1 MVTAESG
8 VAGGGGRGAAALLR
22 EVATA
27 RFARQVVLGRW
38 FMVFACLLILSASGA
53 TYIFGIYSKVLKSSL
68 GYDQRTL
75 NTLSF
80 FKDLGANVGV
90 ISGLINEVTPPWV
103 VLAMGAAMNLPQLRG
118 ELGSDAMVTAES
130 GVAGG
135 GGRGAAALLREVAT
149 ARFARQVVLGR
160 WFMVFACL
168 LILSASGATY
178 IFGIYSKVLKSSLG
192 YDQRTLN
199 TLSFFKD
206 LGANVGVISGLINEV
221 TPPWVVLAM
230 GAAMNLVGY
239 LMVYLAVAGRTARP
253 PVWLMC
259 IYICVGANSQ
269 SFANTGALVTCVKNF
284 PESRGIVLGLLKG
297 FVGLSGAIFTQLY
310 VAIYGDDAKSLV
322 LLIAWLPA
330 AISILFVHTVRIMPY
345 RPSRRRAD
353 GEASA
358 ATNNDAFF
366 CFLYISIALAVYL
379 LTMIVVQN
387 QTNFSHTA
395 YVVSAAALLL
405 VLFLPLVVV
414 IKQEYQIKKELD
426 DSLREPPTVTIEKP
440 AAAAAAMQMST
451 SITKPKTETPSSSSP
466 APPSSCLGSCLK
478 HMFNPPA
485 QGEDYSILQ
494 ALVSVDMLVLF
505 LATICGVGGTLTAID
520 NMGQIG
526 QSLGYPA
533 KSIKTFI
540 SLISI
545 WNYAGRVTSGF
556 ASEIFLTRYKFPRPL
571 MLTLVLL
578 LACVGHLLIAFG
590 VPQSLYAASVI
601 IGFCFGAQWPLL
613 FAIISE
619 VFGLK
624 YYSTLYNFG
633 SVASPIGAYV
643 LNVRVA
649 GYLYD
654 VEAAKQHG
662 GSLAGGDKT
671 CIGVQCFR
679 KAFLIITA
687 ATVAGALISLVLVWR
702 TRNFYKG
709 DIYAKFRENAAGDEA
724 TTECNSVTDNAVE
737 KKSTLVNDGNNKKG

>member
-1 MVTAESG
+1 MVFASG
-8 VAGGGGRGAAALLR
+8 SGAAGGPQVL
-22 EVATA
+22 TA
-27 RFARQVVLGRW
+27 RFVRQVVLGRW

-53 TYIFGIYSKVLKSSL
+53 TYIFS
-68 GYDQRTL
+68 
-75 NTLSF
+75 
-80 FKDLGANVGV
+80 
-90 ISGLINEVTPPWV
+90 
-103 VLAMGAAMNLPQLRG
+103 
-118 ELGSDAMVTAES
+118 
-130 GVAGG
+130 
-135 GGRGAAALLREVAT
+135 
-149 ARFARQVVLGR
+149 
-160 WFMVFACL
+160 
-168 LILSASGATY
+168 
-178 IFGIYSKVLKSSLG
+178 IYSKVLKSSLG

-239 LMVYLAVAGRTARP
+239 LMIYLAIDGRTARP

-284 PESRGIVLGLLKG
+284 PEDRGVVLGILKG

-310 VAIYGDDAKSLV
+310 LAIYGDDAKSLV

-330 AISILFVHTVRIMPY
+330 AVSILFVHTVRIMPY
-345 RPSRRRAD
+345 PRASRRR
-353 GEASA
+353 GASA
-358 ATNNDAFF
+358 ATSNDAFF
-366 CFLYISIALAVYL
+366 CFLYISIALAAYL
-379 LTMIVVQN
+379 LVMIVVQR
-387 QTNFSHTA
+387 QVNFSHAA
-395 YVVSAAALLL
+395 YSVSAAALLL
-405 VLFLPLVVV
+405 VLFLPLAVVV
-414 IKQEYQIKKELD
+414 KQEYKIQKELEE
-426 DSLREPPTVTIEKP
+426 SLREPPTVTVEKP
-440 AAAAAAMQMST
+440 ASLQLAAAPPQSQSMTTGTTEAAAEPSR
-451 SITKPKTETPSSSSP
+451 PSSSS
-466 APPSSCLGSCLK
+466 SSCLGSCLR
-478 HMFNPPA
+478 HMFSPPA
-485 QGEDYSILQ
+485 QGEDYTILQ

-533 KSIKTFI
+533 KSINTFV

-545 WNYAGRVTSGF
+545 WNYAGRVTAGF
-556 ASEIFLTRYKFPRPL
+556 ASEVFLARYKFPRPL

-578 LACVGHLLIAFG
+578 LSCVGHLLIAFG
-590 VPQSLYAASVI
+590 VPQSLYVSSVV

-649 GYLYD
+649 GALYD

-662 GSLAGGDKT
+662 GSLVGAGDKT
-671 CIGVQCFR
+671 CIGVECFR
-679 KAFLIITA
+679 KSFLIITA
-687 ATVAGALISLVLVWR
+687 ATVAGALVSLVLVWR
-702 TRNFYKG
+702 TWNFYKG
-709 DIYAKFRENAAGDEA
+709 DIYAKFRESADAAEA
-724 TTECNSVTDNAVE
+724 EAEDLKRPKETAEAESE
-737 KKSTLVNDGNNKKG
+737 VNGRKQ

>member
-1 MVTAESG
+1 MAFASG
-8 VAGGGGRGAAALLR
+8 GGAGAGGPQVL
-22 EVATA
+22 TA
-27 RFARQVVLGRW
+27 RFVRQVVLGRW

-53 TYIFGIYSKVLKSSL
+53 TYIFSIYSKVLKSSL

-90 ISGLINEVTPPWV
+90 LSGLINEVTPPWV
-103 VLAMGAAMNLPQLRG
+103 VLAMGAVMNL
-118 ELGSDAMVTAES
+118 A
-130 GVAGG
+130 
-135 GGRGAAALLREVAT
+135 
-149 ARFARQVVLGR
+149 
-160 WFMVFACL
+160 
-168 LILSASGATY
+168 
-178 IFGIYSKVLKSSLG
+178 
-192 YDQRTLN
+192 
-199 TLSFFKD
+199 
-206 LGANVGVISGLINEV
+206 
-221 TPPWVVLAM
+221 
-230 GAAMNLVGY
+230 GY
-239 LMVYLAVAGRTARP
+239 LMIYLAIDGRTARP

-310 VAIYGDDAKSLV
+310 LAIYGDDAKSLV

-345 RPSRRRAD
+345 PRPSRRGA
-353 GEASA
+353 GSSA
-358 ATNNDAFF
+358 ATSNDAFF
-366 CFLYISIALAVYL
+366 CFLYISIALATYILV
-379 LTMIVVQN
+379 MIVVQK
-387 QTNFSHTA
+387 QVNFSHAA
-395 YVVSAAALLL
+395 YGVSAAALLL
-405 VLFLPLVVV
+405 VLFLPLAVVV
-414 IKQEYQIKKELD
+414 KQEYRIQKELEE
-426 DSLREPPTVTIEKP
+426 SLREAPTVTVEKP
-440 AAAAAAMQMST
+440 AASLQMAPAAEPAPKSQQST
-451 SITKPKTETPSSSSP
+451 TAGERETE
-466 APPSSCLGSCLK
+466 ARPPSSCLGACLR
-478 HMFNPPA
+478 HMFSPPA
-485 QGEDYSILQ
+485 QGEDFTILQ

-533 KSIKTFI
+533 KSINTFV

-545 WNYAGRVTSGF
+545 WNYAGRVTAGF
-556 ASEIFLTRYKFPRPL
+556 ASEIFLARYKFPRPL

-578 LACVGHLLIAFG
+578 LSCVGHLLIAFG
-590 VPQSLYAASVI
+590 VPQSLYVASVV

-649 GYLYD
+649 GALYD

-662 GSLAGGDKT
+662 GSLAAGDKS

-687 ATVAGALISLVLVWR
+687 ATVAGVLVSLVLVWR

-709 DIYAKFRENAAGDEA
+709 DIYAKFRDNAAAAEEEEEDPKRPQEA
-724 TTECNSVTDNAVE
+724 EGESTAV
-737 KKSTLVNDGNNKKG
+737 NGRKG

>member
-1 MVTAESG
+1 MAFASG
-8 VAGGGGRGAAALLR
+8 NAGAQVL
-22 EVATA
+22 TM

-90 ISGLINEVTPPWV
+90 LSGLINEVTPPWV
-103 VLAMGAAMNLPQLRG
+103 VLAMGAAMNL
-118 ELGSDAMVTAES
+118 A
-130 GVAGG
+130 
-135 GGRGAAALLREVAT
+135 
-149 ARFARQVVLGR
+149 
-160 WFMVFACL
+160 
-168 LILSASGATY
+168 
-178 IFGIYSKVLKSSLG
+178 
-192 YDQRTLN
+192 
-199 TLSFFKD
+199 
-206 LGANVGVISGLINEV
+206 
-221 TPPWVVLAM
+221 
-230 GAAMNLVGY
+230 GY
-239 LMVYLAVAGRTARP
+239 LMIYLAIDGRTARP

-259 IYICVGANSQ
+259 VYICVGANSQ

-310 VAIYGDDAKSLV
+310 LAIYGDDAKSLV

-330 AISILFVHTVRIMPY
+330 AVSILFVHTVRIMPC
-345 RPSRRRAD
+345 RR
-353 GEASA
+353 SA
-358 ATNNDAFF
+358 AATGNDAFF
-366 CFLYISIALAVYL
+366 CFLYISIALATYL
-379 LTMIVVQN
+379 LVMIVVQK
-387 QTNFSHTA
+387 QVTFSHAA
-395 YVVSAAALLL
+395 YAVSAAALLL
-405 VLFLPLVVV
+405 VLFLPLAVVV
-414 IKQEYQIKKELD
+414 KQEYKIQKELH
-426 DSLREPPTVTIEKP
+426 DSLYRETPTVTVHKP
-440 AAAAAAMQMST
+440 AAAAPDEQLQMAASDPKASQQTEQST
-451 SITKPKTETPSSSSP
+451 
-466 APPSSCLGSCLK
+466 SSCLGSCVR
-478 HMFNPPA
+478 HMFSPPA
-485 QGEDYSILQ
+485 QGEDYTILQ

-533 KSIKTFI
+533 KSINTFV

-556 ASEIFLTRYKFPRPL
+556 ASEIFLARYRFPRPL

-578 LACVGHLLIAFG
+578 LSCVGHLLIAFG
-590 VPQSLYAASVI
+590 VPQSLYAASVVV
-601 IGFCFGAQWPLL
+601 GFCFGAQWPLL

-633 SVASPIGAYV
+633 SVASPVGAYV

-649 GYLYD
+649 GALYD
-654 VEAAKQHG
+654 AEAARQHG
-662 GSLAGGDKT
+662 GSLAGGDKI

-687 ATVAGALISLVLVWR
+687 ATVAGALVSLVLVWR
-702 TRNFYKG
+702 TRKFYKG
-709 DIYAKFRENAAGDEA
+709 DIYAKFRDNAAAAATGQEEDLKRPKEA
-724 TTECNSVTDNAVE
+724 AE
-737 KKSTLVNDGNNKKG
+737 STPVNGRKG

>member
-1 MVTAESG
+1 MVFASG
-8 VAGGGGRGAAALLR
+8 AGAAGPQVL
-22 EVATA
+22 TA
-27 RFARQVVLGRW
+27 RFVRQVVLGRW

-53 TYIFGIYSKVLKSSL
+53 TYIFSIYSKVLKSSL

-90 ISGLINEVTPPWV
+90 LSGLINEVTPPWV
-103 VLAMGAAMNLPQLRG
+103 VLAMGAAMNL
-118 ELGSDAMVTAES
+118 A
-130 GVAGG
+130 
-135 GGRGAAALLREVAT
+135 
-149 ARFARQVVLGR
+149 
-160 WFMVFACL
+160 
-168 LILSASGATY
+168 
-178 IFGIYSKVLKSSLG
+178 
-192 YDQRTLN
+192 
-199 TLSFFKD
+199 
-206 LGANVGVISGLINEV
+206 
-221 TPPWVVLAM
+221 
-230 GAAMNLVGY
+230 GY
-239 LMVYLAVAGRTARP
+239 LMIYLAIDGRTARP

-310 VAIYGDDAKSLV
+310 LAIYGDDAKSLV

-345 RPSRRRAD
+345 PRPSRRRGAA
-353 GEASA
+353 GSSA
-358 ATNNDAFF
+358 ATSNDAFF
-366 CFLYISIALAVYL
+366 CFLYISIALATYL
-379 LTMIVVQN
+379 LVMIVVQK
-387 QTNFSHTA
+387 QVNFSHAA
-395 YVVSAAALLL
+395 YGVSAAALLL
-405 VLFLPLVVV
+405 VLFLPLAVVV
-414 IKQEYQIKKELD
+414 KQEYKIQKELEE
-426 DSLREPPTVTIEKP
+426 SLREPPTVTVEKP
-440 AAAAAAMQMST
+440 AASLQMAAAAKSQQST
-451 SITKPKTETPSSSSP
+451 TTEARPPPPPS
-466 APPSSCLGSCLK
+466 SSCLGSCLR
-478 HMFNPPA
+478 HMFSPPA
-485 QGEDYSILQ
+485 QGEDFTILQ

-533 KSIKTFI
+533 KSINTFV

-556 ASEIFLTRYKFPRPL
+556 ASEIFLARYKFPRPL

-578 LACVGHLLIAFG
+578 LSCVGHLLIAFG
-590 VPQSLYAASVI
+590 VPQSLYAASVV

-649 GYLYD
+649 GALYD
-654 VEAAKQHG
+654 AEAAKQHG
-662 GSLAGGDKT
+662 GSLDAGGDKT

-687 ATVAGALISLVLVWR
+687 ATVAAVLVSLVLVWR

-709 DIYAKFRENAAGDEA
+709 DIYAKFR
-724 TTECNSVTDNAVE
+724 DNADAADE
-737 KKSTLVNDGNNKKG
+737 EEEDPKRPKEAEAEAESTSVNGRKG

>member
-8 VAGGGGRGAAALLR
+8 VAGGGRGAAALLR
-22 EVATA
+22 EVATV

-103 VLAMGAAMNLPQLRG
+103 VLAMGAAMNL
-118 ELGSDAMVTAES
+118 A
-130 GVAGG
+130 
-135 GGRGAAALLREVAT
+135 
-149 ARFARQVVLGR
+149 
-160 WFMVFACL
+160 
-168 LILSASGATY
+168 
-178 IFGIYSKVLKSSLG
+178 
-192 YDQRTLN
+192 
-199 TLSFFKD
+199 
-206 LGANVGVISGLINEV
+206 
-221 TPPWVVLAM
+221 
-230 GAAMNLVGY
+230 GY
-239 LMVYLAVAGRTARP
+239 LMIYLAIDGRTARP

-345 RPSRRRAD
+345 LPSRRRRRGAD
-353 GEASA
+353 GELEASSA
-358 ATNNDAFF
+358 ATSNDAFF
-366 CFLYISIALAVYL
+366 CFLYISIALATYL

-395 YVVSAAALLL
+395 YVVSATALLF

-440 AAAAAAMQMST
+440 AAAAAMQMST
-451 SITKPKTETPSSSSP
+451 ITTKPKTETPSSSSP
-466 APPSSCLGSCLK
+466 AAASCCLGSCLK

-485 QGEDYSILQ
+485 QGEDYTILQ

-556 ASEIFLTRYKFPRPL
+556 ASEIFLARYRFPRPL
-571 MLTLVLL
+571 MLTAVLL

-590 VPQSLYAASVI
+590 VAQSLYAASVI

-633 SVASPIGAYV
+633 SVASPVGAYV

-654 VEAAKQHG
+654 VEAARQHG

-671 CIGVQCFR
+671 CLGVQCFR

-709 DIYAKFRENAAGDEA
+709 DIYAKFRENAAVEA
-724 TTECNSVTDNAVE
+724 TTNGNSADIAAE
-737 KKSTLVNDGNNKKG
+737 KKSTLANDEDSKKG

>member
-1 MVTAESG
+1 MAFASG
-8 VAGGGGRGAAALLR
+8 GSGAVGPQVL
-22 EVATA
+22 TA

-53 TYIFGIYSKVLKSSL
+53 TYIFSIYSKVLKSNL

-103 VLAMGAAMNLPQLRG
+103 VLAMGAAMNL
-118 ELGSDAMVTAES
+118 A
-130 GVAGG
+130 
-135 GGRGAAALLREVAT
+135 
-149 ARFARQVVLGR
+149 
-160 WFMVFACL
+160 
-168 LILSASGATY
+168 
-178 IFGIYSKVLKSSLG
+178 
-192 YDQRTLN
+192 
-199 TLSFFKD
+199 
-206 LGANVGVISGLINEV
+206 
-221 TPPWVVLAM
+221 
-230 GAAMNLVGY
+230 GY
-239 LMVYLAVAGRTARP
+239 LMIYLAIDGRTAKP

-259 IYICVGANSQ
+259 IYICIGANSQ

-310 VAIYGDDAKSLV
+310 LAIYGDDAKSLV

-330 AISILFVHTVRIMPY
+330 AVSILFVHTVRIMPY
-345 RPSRRRAD
+345 PRPSRR
-353 GEASA
+353 GSGASA
-358 ATNNDAFF
+358 TTSNDAFF
-366 CFLYISIALAVYL
+366 CFLYISIALATYL
-379 LTMIVVQN
+379 LVMIVVQK
-387 QTNFSHTA
+387 QVNFSHAA
-395 YVVSAAALLL
+395 YGVSAAALLL
-405 VLFLPLVVV
+405 FLFLPVGVVV
-414 IKQEYQIKKELD
+414 KQEYKIQKELEE
-426 DSLREPPTVTIEKP
+426 SLREPPTVTVEKP
-440 AAAAAAMQMST
+440 AASLQIAAAEPTAKSQST
-451 SITKPKTETPSSSSP
+451 TAETEERPPPSS
-466 APPSSCLGSCLK
+466 SSCLGSCLR

-533 KSIKTFI
+533 KSINTFV

-556 ASEIFLTRYKFPRPL
+556 ASEIFLARYKFPRPL

-578 LACVGHLLIAFG
+578 LSCVGHLLIAFG
-590 VPQSLYAASVI
+590 VPQSLYAASVV

-649 GYLYD
+649 GALYD

-687 ATVAGALISLVLVWR
+687 ATVAGALVSLVLVWR

-709 DIYAKFRENAAGDEA
+709 DIYAKFRDNAAAASAEEEEEDLKRPKEVEGES
-724 TTECNSVTDNAVE
+724 TAV
-737 KKSTLVNDGNNKKG
+737 NGRKG

>member
-1 MVTAESG
+1 MAFVSG
-8 VAGGGGRGAAALLR
+8 AGDVAGGPQVLTL
-22 EVATA
+22 
-27 RFARQVVLGRW
+27 RFARQVILGRW

-53 TYIFGIYSKVLKSSL
+53 TYIFSIYSKVLKSSL

-90 ISGLINEVTPPWV
+90 L
-103 VLAMGAAMNLPQLRG
+103 
-118 ELGSDAMVTAES
+118 
-130 GVAGG
+130 
-135 GGRGAAALLREVAT
+135 
-149 ARFARQVVLGR
+149 
-160 WFMVFACL
+160 
-168 LILSASGATY
+168 
-178 IFGIYSKVLKSSLG
+178 
-192 YDQRTLN
+192 
-199 TLSFFKD
+199 
-206 LGANVGVISGLINEV
+206 SGLINEV

-239 LMVYLAVAGRTARP
+239 LMIYLAIDGRTARP

-259 IYICVGANSQ
+259 IYICIGANSQ

-284 PESRGIVLGLLKG
+284 PESRGVVLGLLKG

-310 VAIYGDDAKSLV
+310 LAIYGDDAKSLV

-330 AISILFVHTVRIMPY
+330 AISILFVHTKQV
-345 RPSRRRAD
+345 D
-353 GEASA
+353 
-358 ATNNDAFF
+358 
-366 CFLYISIALAVYL
+366 
-379 LTMIVVQN
+379 
-387 QTNFSHTA
+387 FSHAA
-395 YVVSAAALLL
+395 YAVSAAALLI
-405 VLFLPLVVV
+405 VLFLPLGVV
-414 IKQEYQIKKELD
+414 IKQEYKIQKELLE
-426 DSLREPPTVTIEKP
+426 SLREPPTVTVDKP
-440 AAAAAAMQMST
+440 SSPEPSPSAAA
-451 SITKPKTETPSSSSP
+451 KTQTTTTTTTQSSSS
-466 APPSSCLGSCLK
+466 SSCLGSCLR
-478 HMFNPPA
+478 HMFSPPA
-485 QGEDYSILQ
+485 QGEDYTIPQ
-494 ALVSVDMLVLF
+494 ALVSIDMLVLF

-526 QSLGYPA
+526 QSLGYPS
-533 KSIKTFI
+533 KSINTFV

-556 ASEIFLTRYKFPRPL
+556 ASEMFLSRYRFPRPL

-578 LACVGHLLIAFG
+578 LSCVGHLLIAFG
-590 VPQSLYAASVI
+590 VPQSLYAASVV

-649 GYLYD
+649 GALYD
-654 VEAAKQHG
+654 AEAARQHG
-662 GSLAGGDKT
+662 GSLAGDGDKT
-671 CIGVQCFR
+671 CIGVECFR

-687 ATVAGALISLVLVWR
+687 ATVAGALVSLVLVWR

-709 DIYAKFRENAAGDEA
+709 DIYAKFRGNA
-724 TTECNSVTDNAVE
+724 
-737 KKSTLVNDGNNKKG
+737 NDDDDASEEEEEDLKRPKE